1 MDIVVLFR
9 VLLRKKWYLIL
20 IPIVAA
26 IATFFF
32 TAGMKDV
39 YKSTAKLSTGFTAED
54 EIKVSD
60 DQRFNLRDA
69 EVKFNNLLQNITSE
83 QVLSLLSYRLILH
96 DLTSPAPFKALREGE
111 EGRLTFTAEE
121 KKQAIATFKTKYDS
135 LALLSTYDPFERKLL
150 NLLAQQNY
158 AHWQMKDRIE
168 VKYVKNTDFVTITH
182 GTPNP
187 LLSAFVVNALGEEY
201 IRYDNS
207 LRSGRTDRSVAF
219 FENLV
224 AEKKK
229 ALDDK
234 TQLLNQYKQNNGV
247 IDYETESST
256 KMAQITE
263 YELRKEQILSDIQ
276 RVRLSLASVN
286 KKLGE
291 FGKGTNNPDQDRATI
306 NGNIVRIQDKI
317 SELNTKA
324 TEEYARTG
332 NNNEQLQATIK
343 DLRFQLEVEKQKLT
357 QLGGGAIKTS
367 RQDLLDQQEQ
377 YTLELEIAQANLQ
390 NVNNMIGS
398 LRGSVSGSA
407 SKEAALTSFE
417 SEVTKANEEYLQALD
432 RYNTEKSK
440 SMIQSS
446 SVRIN
451 QKGQPNGS
459 PEFSIRYVLVA
470 LSAVVAFAITLV
482 TIVFMEYIDVR
493 IKNPQQFRKMIRGI
507 PLAGSV
513 NAIDTKN
520 LNLTELFA
528 NSNKNQEMEVFKHFL
543 RKLRFEI
550 EASKGKVLLV
560 TSTKPGEGKTFIILC
575 VAYLLSLIQKHVLII
590 DTNFKNNSLT
600 HILLRKNQN
609 VRKLEQGI
617 FIKGYIGQSEKHD
630 MSEED
635 FASSIIY
642 PTGHRGISIIG
653 NNGGNESPSEIF
665 AGRDFGEMIRK
676 LSETYDYIIMEGA
689 ALNNYSDTKELIDYT
704 DKVLTVF
711 SAESVI
717 KQLDRESIDY
727 MKGLNGKF
735 MGAVL
740 NKVNTKELAI

>member
-1 MDIVVLFR
+1 MDIVLLFR

-20 IPIVAA
+20 IPIVAG

-39 YKSTAKLSTGFTAED
+39 FKSTARLSTGFTAED

-83 QVLSLLSYRLILH
+83 KVLSLLSYRLIMH
-96 DLTSPAPFKALREGE
+96 DLTSASPFKSLREGE
-111 EGRLTFTAEE
+111 EGRIKFTAEE
-121 KKQAIATFKTKYDS
+121 KKRALQTFQAKYDS
-135 LALLSTYDPFERKLL
+135 IALLSSADDFERKLL
-150 NLLAQQNY
+150 DLLAQQNY

-168 VKYVKNTDFVTITH
+168 IKYVKNTDFVTITH
-182 GTPNP
+182 ATPNRY
-187 LLSAFVVNALGEEY
+187 LSAFVVNALGEEY

-224 AEKKK
+224 SEKKK

-234 TQLLNQYKQNNGV
+234 TQLLNQYKVNNGV
-247 IDYETESST
+247 VDFQTESST

-263 YELRKEQILSDIQ
+263 YELRKEQLLSDIQ

-286 KKLGE
+286 KKLSE
-291 FGKGTNNPDQDRATI
+291 FGNGTANPDNDRATI
-306 NGNIVRIQDKI
+306 NGNIVRIQEKI
-317 SELNTKA
+317 SELSKQA
-324 TEEYARTG
+324 TDEQNRTG
-332 NNNEQLQATIK
+332 TANAQLQSTIK
-343 DLRFQLEVEKQKLT
+343 DLRFQLEVEKQKLN
-357 QLGGGAIKTS
+357 QLGVATIKTS

-377 YTLELEIAQANLQ
+377 YQLELQIAEANLA
-390 NVNNMIGS
+390 NVNSMIGS
-398 LRGSVSGSA
+398 LRGSVTGSA
-407 SKEAALTSFE
+407 SKEAALTSLE

-440 SMIQSS
+440 SMIQGS
-446 SVRIN
+446 SVRIDT
-451 QKGQPNGS
+451 KGQPNGY
-459 PEFSIRYVLVA
+459 PEFSVRYLLVG
-470 LSAVVAFAITLV
+470 LSAIVAFAITLV
-482 TIVFMEYIDVR
+482 TIVFIEYIDVR

-704 DKVLTVF
+704 DKVISVF

-727 MKGLNGKF
+727 LKELNGKF

-740 NKVNTKELAI
+740 NKINTKELAI

>member
-26 IATFFF
+26 VATYVF
-32 TAGMKDV
+32 TAGMKPV
-39 YKSTAKLSTGFTAED
+39 FKSTAKISTGFTTDD
-54 EIKVSD
+54 EIKVTD
-60 DQRFNLRDA
+60 ERFNLRDA
-69 EVKFNNLLQNITSE
+69 GVKFNNLLQTMTSE
-83 QVLSLLSYRLILH
+83 TVLSMLSYRLLLH
-96 DLTSPAPFKALREGE
+96 DLQSERPFKPLRSEDPE
-111 EGRLTFTAEE
+111 AIVLSAEE
-121 KKQAIATFKTKYDS
+121 RTQAIQLLKVRYDS
-135 LALLSTYDPFERKLL
+135 IKQLSSIDPFENKIQSF
-150 NLLAQQNY
+150 LAQMNY
-158 AHWQMKDRIE
+158 AHWQMKDRVE
-168 VKYVKNTDFVTITH
+168 VKYIKDTDFVTITH
-182 GTPNP
+182 ASGKAE
-187 LLSAFVVNALGEEY
+187 LSAFVVNTLGEEY

-207 LRSGRTDRSVAF
+207 LRLGKTDRSVTF
-219 FENLV
+219 FQNLV

-229 ALDDK
+229 VLDEK
-234 TQLLNQYKQNNGV
+234 SQMLNDYKLTNGV
-247 IDYETESST
+247 VNYETESST

-286 KKLGE
+286 KKLAD
-291 FGKGTNNPDQDRATI
+291 FAKGANPDMDRATI
-306 NGNIVRIQDKI
+306 NGNIVRIQEKI
-317 SELNTKA
+317 TQLNDEYTKGGSTNTEL
-324 TEEYARTG
+324 
-332 NNNEQLQATIK
+332 QSTIR
-343 DLRFQLEVEKQKLT
+343 DLRFQLEVEKNKLQ
-357 QLGGGAIKTS
+357 QLGASSVKAS

-377 YTLELEIAQANLQ
+377 YQLELQISEANLS
-390 NVNNMIGS
+390 NVNGMIGA
-398 LRGSVSGSA
+398 LRGSVTGSA
-407 SKEAALTSFE
+407 SKEATLTALQ

-432 RYNTEKSK
+432 RFNTEQSK
-440 SMIQSS
+440 SMISSS
-446 SVRIN
+446 SVKII
-451 QKGQPNGS
+451 QPGQPNGA
-459 PEFSIRYVLVA
+459 PEMSMRYLFIG
-470 LSAVVAFAITLV
+470 LSAIVAFVLTV
-482 TIVFMEYIDVR
+482 FTIVFMEYIDVR
-493 IKNPQQFRKMIRGI
+493 IKNPQQFRKMVRI

-513 NAIDTKN
+513 NGIDTKN

-689 ALNNYSDTKELIDYT
+689 ALNNYSDTKELVDYS
-704 DKVLTVF
+704 DKVLSVF

-727 MKGLNGKF
+727 LKDLNGKF

-740 NKVNTKELAI
+740 NKINTKELAI